1 MRTRNF
7 VLGITAFSSIA
18 YTATIPVA
26 PPSHSKNNNIPP
38 LPELADNPISWSERL
53 RVLGNKLLRP
63 GRHGQREHTQHLGL
77 DSSQMSQYAGDIVL
91 RFNLT
96 TSVEGSALLE
106 ASQVLLLDVW
116 SSTREHVDIRLPER
130 DVSITPAIEEE
141 GKQIIQPPKKYVK
154 RVN

>member
-1 MRTRNF
+1 MRPQHL
-7 VLGITAFSSIA
+7 VLGITAFSSIV

-26 PPSHSKNNNIPP
+26 PPSHSKNNNILQ
-38 LPELADNPISWSERL
+38 LPELIDSPISWSERL
-53 RVLGNKLLRP
+53 RVLSNRLLGRP
-63 GRHGQREHTQHLGL
+63 GRHGQRGHTQHLGL

-96 TSVEGSALLE
+96 TQVEGSALLE

-130 DVSITPAIEEE
+130 DVS
-141 GKQIIQPPKKYVK
+141 
-154 RVN
+154 